1 MVIRC
6 GVGDEWARREKEI
19 NGGGAFLG
27 QGRLLGE
34 YSGDSSCD
42 SYQLGIWRLKWP
54 PPVARQVF
62 Q

>member
-27 QGRLLGE
+27 QGRLLRG
-34 YSGDSSCD
+34 YGGDLS
-42 SYQLGIWRLKWP
+42 
-54 PPVARQVF
+54 
-62 Q
+62 